1 MNMKGKLI
9 QSGMRQSLKSPP
21 KYHDNAGTTA
31 RTIGEHAINTEQ
43 ILQAVWNAGLGK
55 VNDQQIQ

>member
-1 MNMKGKLI
+1 MG
-9 QSGMRQSLKSPP
+9 QSPQSPL
-21 KYHDNAGTTA
+21 KYHDNAGTIA

-55 VNDQQIQ
+55 VNDQLIQ